1 MQAKLLP
8 MGYSARMAIASR
20 LRELRQRANLTMRE
34 LARQVGVD
42 HSNIRYWEQ
51 SGKIPRSELLTP
63 MAKALGV
70 TVQELLGE
78 PKPKR
83 AVKPGGRLGIVCE
96 EISGLPRSQQT
107 KILDTIETLLAG
119 QRAKAS

>member
-1 MQAKLLP
+1 
-8 MGYSARMAIASR
+8 MGYSVRMATASR
-20 LRELRQRANLTMRE
+20 LRKLRQRANLTMRE
-34 LARQVGVD
+34 LARQIGVD

-51 SGKIPRSELLTP
+51 SGKIPRSELLAP

-78 PKPKR
+78 PKPGR
-83 AVKPGGRLGIVCE
+83 TVTPGGRLGVVCE
-96 EISGLPRSQQT
+96 EISSLPRSQQA

-119 QRAKAS
+119 QQAKAS